1 MTEGELKDM
10 ILECI
15 CYLIEDGSM
24 NELLRD
30 VIMEVLTDVTPLV
43 KVAVHQYDEYRQ
55 LVLHGDFF
63 MERELTKVGIIYNG
77 RTDWKVLSH
86 FSDYTVEYET
96 TMTYSE
102 ALAKG
107 RKKFR
112 EFLSAKELY
121 EITYSRSKHIS
132 RRRK

>member
-1 MTEGELKDM
+1 
-10 ILECI
+10 
-15 CYLIEDGSM
+15 
-24 NELLRD
+24 
-30 VIMEVLTDVTPLV
+30 
-43 KVAVHQYDEYRQ
+43 
-55 LVLHGDFF
+55 

-102 ALAKG
+102 ALTKG